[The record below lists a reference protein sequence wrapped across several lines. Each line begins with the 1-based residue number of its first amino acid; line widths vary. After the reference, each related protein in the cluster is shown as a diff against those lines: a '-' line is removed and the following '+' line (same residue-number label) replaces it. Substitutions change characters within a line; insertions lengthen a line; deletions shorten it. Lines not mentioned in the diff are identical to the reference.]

1 MGIRPYRSFRFWIVF
16 LLALTSISG
25 AVWTAAEPQANADAE
40 SAAGGAASFDQL
52 MRVLTHRRCINC
64 HPAGDRPHQGED
76 SHLHRFGVQRGADG
90 FGPAALTCGTC
101 HQAENNDFSGVPG
114 APHWHLAP
122 RSMAWEGL
130 NRYEIARS
138 ILDPAKNGGR
148 NPAEIEQHLTTDPL
162 VLWVFEPGVDHEE
175 KAREKP
181 PVSREDYL
189 AAVKAWFAAGTPIPD
204 AGED

>member
-1 MGIRPYRSFRFWIVF
+1 
-16 LLALTSISG
+16 
-25 AVWTAAEPQANADAE
+25 
-40 SAAGGAASFDQL
+40 
-52 MRVLTHRRCINC
+52 
-64 HPAGDRPHQGED
+64 
-76 SHLHRFGVQRGADG
+76 
-90 FGPAALTCGTC
+90 
-101 HQAENNDFSGVPG
+101 
-114 APHWHLAP
+114 
-122 RSMAWEGL
+122 MAWEGL

-162 VLWVFEPGVDHEE
+162 VLWVFEPGVDHEG

-181 PVSREDYL
+181 PISREDYL